1 MLAAVSSDR
10 FLTAFAA
17 DLIELELGP
26 LPAELRDRATRWATT
41 RIGGAGDVARLG
53 LALTGRLIGTGILLR
68 YGRAYRSLGEEHR
81 RAVAARLAASGL
93 PLVAE
98 YVRAVRALAVSYV
111 YDARYATAP

>member
-1 MLAAVSSDR
+1 VSSDR
-10 FLTAFAA
+10 FLTAFAG

-26 LPAELRDRATRWATT
+26 LPPELRDRATHWVTT

-53 LALTGRLIGTGILLR
+53 LRLTGRLIGTAIRLR
-68 YGRAYRSLGEEHR
+68 FGRGYAALGQER
-81 RAVAARLAASGL
+81 RTEVTARLAASGL

>member
-1 MLAAVSSDR
+1 VSSDR
-10 FLTAFAA
+10 FLTAFAG

-26 LPAELRDRATRWATT
+26 LPPELRERATRWVTT
-41 RIGGAGDVARLG
+41 RIGGAGDVARRG
-53 LALTGRLIGTGILLR
+53 LRLTGRLIAIAIRLR
-68 YGRAYRSLGEEHR
+68 FGRGYASLGRER
-81 RAVAARLAASGL
+81 RAEVTARLAASGL